1 MLPAV
6 FNARHYNS
14 LRRFSQ
20 KPFQIPSRRHIAE
33 NGLNVGS
40 LSKNRLG
47 TLLRNLNVVDQKE
60 RRKIKGIKI
69 VYYLIRPELVRK
81 VAENYR
87 VK

>member
-1 MLPAV
+1 V
-6 FNARHYNS
+6 I
-14 LRRFSQ
+14 LRCLKEIVQREDWYEFEAIHD
-20 KPFQIPSRRHIAE
+20 KVIAFIKE

-69 VYYLIRPELVRK
+69 VYYLIRPEQVRK